1 LLALLRGN
9 LDRAISL
16 ARLSAGSS
24 DDVIARAD
32 DLATLARAHMA
43 AGDNRAARE
52 VVAQA
57 EKLVPWWP
65 RVAGTRSR
73 LEVC

>member
-1 LLALLRGN
+1 
-9 LDRAISL
+9 
-16 ARLSAGSS
+16 
-24 DDVIARAD
+24 
-32 DLATLARAHMA
+32 MA
-43 AGDNRAARE
+43 AGDNRTARQVIGE
-52 VVAQA
+52 A